1 MWSGYIKPFKIFGN
15 LYFVGTTPASTHLID
30 TGDGLILI
38 DSGYKYSLHVV
49 VNNIWDLGFSP
60 FDIKYI
66 LHTHGHIDHFGG
78 TKALVELTDA
88 KTFIGRPDED
98 YCNGKLDLSWAK
110 ELGMELEPFSPDV
123 LIDDGDI
130 IRLGNTEILCVAT
143 PGHTPGAMTFFFD
156 VTDGKETFRAAL
168 HAGTGLNSLTA
179 DFLKKYDLPF
189 SLRDDFVA
197 SMKKLSE
204 MNVDIHLGN
213 HAHQNDTVGK
223 AERVRAGDVK
233 AFVDPDEWKAFNL
246 ECIERLYEMI
256 EQENK

>member
-15 LYFVGTTPASTHLID
+15 LYFVGTLPASTHLID

-38 DSGYKYSLHVV
+38 DTGYMYSLHVV

-78 TKALVELTDA
+78 TKSLVERTDA

-98 YCNGKLDLSWAK
+98 YCTGKLDLSFAK
-110 ELGMELEPFSPDV
+110 ELGMEFKETFKPDV
-123 LIDDGDI
+123 LLDDGDV

-143 PGHTPGAMTFFFD
+143 PGHTPGAMSFFFD
-156 VTDGKETFRAAL
+156 VTEGNETFRAAL
-168 HAGTGLNSLTA
+168 HAGTGVNSLAA

-189 SLRDDFVA
+189 SLREDFVN
-197 SMKKLSE
+197 SMLKLSE
-204 MNVDIHLGN
+204 MKVDIHLGN
-213 HAHQNDTVGK
+213 HAHQNDTAGK
-223 AERVRAGDVK
+223 AERIKAGDTK
-233 AFVDPDEWKAFNL
+233 AFVDPDEWKRFNL
-246 ECIERLYEMI
+246 ESIKVLEEMI
-256 EQENK
+256 QKE